1 MAQLAAF
8 ERSFNFLAQ
17 TVAVIGQMPRV
28 FVEIAVQIRVLPFLV
43 RHRSGSLKIMVLRHQ
58 HLFWC
63 FRERSPMFLA
73 VVISDCFLITNSVNC
88 ISRVFSVAR
97 PFVTTSRSFRLPV
110 IALVFATLVVVVA
123 LPLVS
128 P

>member
-1 MAQLAAF
+1 
-8 ERSFNFLAQ
+8 
-17 TVAVIGQMPRV
+17 
-28 FVEIAVQIRVLPFLV
+28 
-43 RHRSGSLKIMVLRHQ
+43 
-58 HLFWC
+58 
-63 FRERSPMFLA
+63 MFLA